1 MTRKDGCLV
10 IMRSLAPCLSGPLIV
25 TKRFQLDKNCTFR
38 MENHI
43 LSTFIALL
51 FLVEGFRYISC
62 AKPKDTV
69 ICDGYQ
75 TSMSPSMRG
84 KALFQHNRWRKNQK
98 PGAPSME
105 YNCDLE
111 KEAGSLAES
120 SCKTKSKYPAL
131 GNNTNIAKRP
141 SAEERD
147 VSAAIDRW
155 WKKGDPTSVHV
166 QMTDENV
173 KKVGCAF
180 YLCDTNKKKY
190 MFVCKY
196 E

>member
-1 MTRKDGCLV
+1 
-10 IMRSLAPCLSGPLIV
+10 
-25 TKRFQLDKNCTFR
+25 
-38 MENHI
+38 ME
-43 LSTFIALL
+43 
-51 FLVEGFRYISC
+51 
-62 AKPKDTV
+62 
-69 ICDGYQ
+69 
-75 TSMSPSMRG
+75 
-84 KALFQHNRWRKNQK
+84 
-98 PGAPSME
+98 E

-141 SAEERD
+141 SAEERY
-147 VSAAIDRW
+147 VLAAIDRW